1 MKNSQRCI
9 HVGGDISEP
18 PSCTTSTVVASKE
31 SKKKKD
37 LSKKKRVFKT
47 RINKKDSEYDLIPN
61 SCLLTLG

>member
-47 RINKKDSEYDLIPN
+47 RINKKIPN
-61 SCLLTLG
+61 MT